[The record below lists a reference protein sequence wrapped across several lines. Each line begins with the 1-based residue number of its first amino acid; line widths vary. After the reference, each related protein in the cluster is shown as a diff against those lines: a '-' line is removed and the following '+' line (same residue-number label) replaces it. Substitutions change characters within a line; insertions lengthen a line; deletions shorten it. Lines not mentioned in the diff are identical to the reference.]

1 MAGKEG
7 SGDDEVKKAIQ
18 TLESSEYK
26 VLTKEQYEHLM
37 KLNIV
42 KEKTPVNPAPV
53 PPNPVMTTPSSI
65 STAAIPSNP
74 IMSTPGPIFTPSNV
88 PRPNFPGVSPVSRLQ
103 HLLNASKGVQNATYI
118 APQFNISKLPFF
130 SGSAEPQKGEVSYEV
145 WSFEVK
151 CLQNSNLLTEDLL
164 KQHIRNSLK
173 GSARGML
180 VPLGEGASVTAI
192 LNKLDGFYGNVSS
205 SETLMQSFF
214 TDYQKDNESIV
225 DYGLRLEQV
234 LSRAI
239 RSGHFDDVGK
249 DAMLRTKFWSGLKNQ
264 QLKNSTR
271 HLFDSLKDFQSLL
284 REIRKVEQE
293 EISSARPA
301 PKQKVVQ
308 QQATQSLGGSDEVG
322 SQLLKQ
328 MNELMSRMSAME
340 KRLDSQQQASAS
352 ADSQAPFQA
361 TAQKG
366 GGFRNYGRG
375 QDRRRGKG
383 RGYQSYQ
390 SYNSGQNTYQEYGR
404 GRGNSR
410 DSHRGGTSGRGAN
423 TGGRGA
429 RAGSNSLNF

>member
-1 MAGKEG
+1 M
-7 SGDDEVKKAIQ
+7 
-18 TLESSEYK
+18 
-26 VLTKEQYEHLM
+26 
-37 KLNIV
+37 
-42 KEKTPVNPAPV
+42 
-53 PPNPVMTTPSSI
+53 
-65 STAAIPSNP
+65 
-74 IMSTPGPIFTPSNV
+74 
-88 PRPNFPGVSPVSRLQ
+88 
-103 HLLNASKGVQNATYI
+103 LNASQGVQNATYI

-173 GSARGML
+173 GSARSML

-284 REIRKVEQE
+284 REIRKVEQV

-308 QQATQSLGGSDEVG
+308 QQATQSLGGSDKVG

-361 TAQKG
+361 TAQKD

-375 QDRRRGKG
+375 QDRRRGRG